1 MERKKNKFEL
11 LADKVT
17 QWSGSSYVFGI
28 ATVILGRPVGSK
40 SSKTKLF
47 GQEKKIQELIDKH
60 V

>member
-28 ATVILGRPVGSK
+28 ATGLIIAWLFCDIRTLGNWSSIPVQRLL
-40 SSKTKLF
+40 LF
-47 GQEKKIQELIDKH
+47 
-60 V
+60 